1 MNQSLLLKLAKIK
14 FLSNKQWDELLDTAL
29 WCVRISPIKRIG
41 LSPFQLLFGRNPNSI
56 EIKENC
62 EYANSNKLIKDFNEH
77 LRIIDNM
84 QRTSFIKTNK
94 DKNAKKEFKKTER
107 NFKENDLV
115 LKRNFAR
122 TNKGSK
128 KLNPKW
134 EGPYQI
140 ISDKGKGVYE
150 IKCVN
155 GLIQKMNGRNLKRYT
170 EDVDSEDVESTFNKG
185 GVLGLNNYK

>member
-84 QRTSFIKTNK
+84 QKTSFIRQIKIRMPK
-94 DKNAKKEFKKTER
+94 KNLR
-107 NFKENDLV
+107 
-115 LKRNFAR
+115 RQ
-122 TNKGSK
+122 KGTSR
-128 KLNPKW
+128 
-134 EGPYQI
+134 
-140 ISDKGKGVYE
+140 
-150 IKCVN
+150 
-155 GLIQKMNGRNLKRYT
+155 KMILY
-170 EDVDSEDVESTFNKG
+170 
-185 GVLGLNNYK
+185 